1 MQSPRTKRKK
11 TLKKPVLSR
20 DKSPQDSPRKEHDDK
35 VSYHIPKSTI
45 TPQTYVNASKTSKHM
60 STSTLFNQMGGS
72 FRMKNDQVFNYGSS
86 FQRMP
91 QATKKFKPQ
100 PDTSEKS
107 AEFMKTEEN
116 NYSRESRPKLY
127 NEGAKTLTPS
137 LMDLHEQS
145 RDKGND
151 YEAIT

>member
-1 MQSPRTKRKK
+1 
-11 TLKKPVLSR
+11 
-20 DKSPQDSPRKEHDDK
+20 
-35 VSYHIPKSTI
+35 
-45 TPQTYVNASKTSKHM
+45 
-60 STSTLFNQMGGS
+60 
-72 FRMKNDQVFNYGSS
+72 MKNDQVFNYGSS